1 MALFNKQKQDKKKKG
16 ENVIGKII
24 YGFLL
29 FMPLLSIGVTCMY
42 AVFNKNA
49 KDSYSDDYIYKE
61 YVMRNTSEIQAE
73 IPYTMT
79 YKSLQTRNDTFYY
92 TYIGLTAEELGI
104 TQERKDLLT
113 KAVYYANDQRWELRP
128 NDNSFYVRL
137 LWNEETKPFEII
149 FDSANTTTTYT
160 NILSIAYLTRT
171 ILAQN
176 KLDNVFTYSIKK
188 VEENEL
194 YNWAKTTG
202 TYTVL
207 NNVTTQIGITNTFIP
222 MLMAYWLLIS
232 IIYFLYDIALIL
244 IWAVHD
250 KIHELKDAI

>member
-1 MALFNKQKQDKKKKG
+1 M
-16 ENVIGKII
+16 
-24 YGFLL
+24 
-29 FMPLLSIGVTCMY
+29 
-42 AVFNKNA
+42 
-49 KDSYSDDYIYKE
+49 
-61 YVMRNTSEIQAE
+61 
-73 IPYTMT
+73 
-79 YKSLQTRNDTFYY
+79 
-92 TYIGLTAEELGI
+92 
-104 TQERKDLLT
+104 
-113 KAVYYANDQRWELRP
+113 
-128 NDNSFYVRL
+128 
-137 LWNEETKPFEII
+137 
-149 FDSANTTTTYT
+149 
-160 NILSIAYLTRT
+160 
-171 ILAQN
+171 AQN